1 VGFRGALLLPTVLLI
16 SATLLGLLLWYG
28 LNTWLPGIMRAAGY
42 DLGSSLTF
50 QVVLNAGAAI
60 GSIVV
65 ALLADRAG
73 GFRVAITIYLGAA
86 VVLVGTMTTPAQA
99 VLYLLIFLAGTG
111 AQGGLVVL
119 NSVVDRSYPPWLRA
133 QALGLTLG
141 IGRIG
146 AIIAP
151 SVVGLIVGQSTVG
164 SFSLFA
170 SCAVAAAVLIALARR
185 SQGLKRVTEMEGG
198 NVMPA
203 QNF

>member
-1 VGFRGALLLPTVLLI
+1 MEPGKGCGDSPVIPAP
-16 SATLLGLLLWYG
+16 
-28 LNTWLPGIMRAAGY
+28 LPGIMRAAGY

-86 VVLVGTMTTPAQA
+86 VVLVGTMATPTQA

-170 SCAVAAAVLIALARR
+170 SCAVAAAILITLARR